1 MGSRTVTAHAPAD
14 PDEAWPEADEPDV
27 TLLEVH
33 LDLRLVYGSTTPA
46 EMEKTIAPTIR
57 KLADLGLQP
66 PRRPDEAEL
75 PLLQAW
81 VAAVFAAGPEAAA
94 RSHRGFFCER
104 LPALVIAQE
113 TLGRPTS
120 MGGGS
125 ANWGPCSRPPARGGT
140 SRYLDVG
147 TVERSARDLHRNER
161 RNLKTDPR
169 MKLIL

>member
-75 PLLQAW
+75 ALLQAW

-94 RSHRGFFCER
+94 RSHRGFFYER
-104 LPALVIAQE
+104 RPALVIAQE

-125 ANWGPCSRPPARGGT
+125 ANWGLAHVRQLEGGPAATSTWVPSSALRVTCIGT
-140 SRYLDVG
+140 SG
-147 TVERSARDLHRNER
+147 AT
-161 RNLKTDPR
+161 
-169 MKLIL
+169 